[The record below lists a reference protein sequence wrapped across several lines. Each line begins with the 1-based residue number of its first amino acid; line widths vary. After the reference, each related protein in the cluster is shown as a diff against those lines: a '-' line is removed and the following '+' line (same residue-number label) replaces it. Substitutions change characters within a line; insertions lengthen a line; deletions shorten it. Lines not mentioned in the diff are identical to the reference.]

1 MYTLG
6 KVLRKIKLTQGA
18 QGWFKGTARH
28 PIQRYQLFQLLKV
41 IPKNTLNGCVI
52 RTALCLA
59 RAAMLRCYEYCIDN
73 GFHFNQQSI
82 LKFSDLI
89 LTNPTTLKIII
100 NKSKC
105 NPFWMD
111 ESTAVKCN
119 CNKKYP
125 CCPIHELRNLKF
137 IHTQTFGIID
147 NNRPVFLLKDKH
159 ILSQQRF
166 SRILKKTLK
175 LAKVKNAHLM
185 GPHCLRAG
193 GACDLYLDGVHI
205 DIIKRIGR
213 WLSDAFLRY
222 LKIDVTDFVKNI

>member
-111 ESTAVKCN
+111 ESTSVKCN